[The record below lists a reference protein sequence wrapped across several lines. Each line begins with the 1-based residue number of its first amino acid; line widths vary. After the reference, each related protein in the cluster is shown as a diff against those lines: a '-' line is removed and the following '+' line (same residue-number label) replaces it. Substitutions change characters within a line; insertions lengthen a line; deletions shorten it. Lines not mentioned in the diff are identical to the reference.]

1 MCRRAAFSNAK
12 RGSLR
17 AIFCDESVRVRKRVQ
32 GSQKGSGM
40 YTALYRSERPEVFD
54 EILGQE
60 HIVRILKHQI
70 ASGEVSHAYLF
81 CGTRGTGKT
90 TTARILAKGVNCLHD
105 EDPQGR
111 PCGTCANCR
120 AISEGTFMD
129 VIEIDAASNN
139 GVENI
144 RELRESVKYPPAV
157 GRKKVYI
164 IDEVHML
171 STGAFNALLKT
182 LEEPPENVM
191 FILATTEPQKLPA
204 TILSRCL
211 RLDFKRVPQALLM
224 EGMRRIC
231 AEKGVSLTD
240 SALKLLANCADGSVR
255 DGLSVLDQVLASGQ
269 KQIDRSDVLEYI
281 GAAGEDFFIELTDL
295 TALHKVPEA
304 LLLLD
309 QALADGKDVR
319 SLMKDWMAHYRNL
332 MITKFIRNPEDML
345 NMAAENLARI
355 EEQSRHITMDEIRD
369 AVLLLSRTINE
380 ARWSTQP
387 RILLELAIISI
398 ASGAG
403 IESSSQQSPRKY
415 GAQSGQQMQGAGQ
428 TASFSQGQT
437 AQFAQGQSHAA
448 GRAADAGSSGGGT
461 AYDGTDAPVQGIQP
475 EAQGAGQTAG
485 CMLPQT
491 GMQSGAGEASDTQM
505 QAAAKDMQAQ
515 AAALTSAAENEVL
528 WHAVFEE
535 GEDGAGSFNL
545 IRNGTFLTRVSE
557 TEFEVVAKTSFAK
570 RFAEQKREQLE
581 TIMEHKLGRRLHM
594 LCVEEKDYRTL
605 QAQTAD
611 GTRKADGVSTAD
623 RSAGDPEVEHLMQ
636 LAKDALGIE
645 IEIE

>member
-1 MCRRAAFSNAK
+1 
-12 RGSLR
+12 
-17 AIFCDESVRVRKRVQ
+17 
-32 GSQKGSGM
+32 M

-70 ASGEVSHAYLF
+70 ESGEVSHAYLF

-90 TTARILAKGVNCLHD
+90 TTARILAKGVNCLN
-105 EDPQGR
+105 EDPKKR
-111 PCGTCANCR
+111 PCGVCENCK
-120 AISEGTFMD
+120 AIKDGTFMD

-171 STGAFNALLKT
+171 SPGAFNALLKT

-211 RLDFKRVPQALLM
+211 RLDFKRVPQKLLM

-231 AEKGVSLTD
+231 EEKGVTLTE

-269 KQIDRSDVLEYI
+269 KEIDREAVLEYI
-281 GAAGEDFFIELTDL
+281 GAAGEDFFIELTEQVSL
-295 TALHKVPEA
+295 RKVPEA
-304 LLLLD
+304 LLLVD
-309 QALADGKDVR
+309 RALADGKDVR
-319 SLMKDWMAHYRNL
+319 GLMKDWMAHYRNL
-332 MITKFIRNPEDML
+332 MITKFIRDPEDML

-369 AVLLLSRTINE
+369 AILRLSRTINE

-398 ASGAG
+398 ASG
-403 IESSSQQSPRKY
+403 ESVESQSWQSGKQYGARTSQQARTLNPEQEARE
-415 GAQSGQQMQGAGQ
+415 Q
-428 TASFSQGQT
+428 TARI
-437 AQFAQGQSHAA
+437 AQGQAQALAEAA
-448 GRAADAGSSGGGT
+448 TKPGATHGSGADRQQAVTQTRSSIAGEK
-461 AYDGTDAPVQGIQP
+461 Q
-475 EAQGAGQTAG
+475 E
-485 CMLPQT
+485 LPQAP
-491 GMQSGAGEASDTQM
+491 GMRDEIAPRT
-505 QAAAKDMQAQ
+505 QAQ
-515 AAALTSAAENEVL
+515 TQSLLSSAENEAL

-545 IRNGTFLTRVSE
+545 IRNGTFLARVSE

-570 RFAEQKREQLE
+570 RFAEQKRGQLE
-581 TIMEHKLGRRLHM
+581 SIMERKLGRGLRM
-594 LCVEEKDYRTL
+594 ICVEEKDYHAL
-605 QAQTAD
+605 QERQGMDETCAAD
-611 GTRKADGVSTAD
+611 GSVP
-623 RSAGDPEVEHLMQ
+623 DPETEHLMQ

>member
-1 MCRRAAFSNAK
+1 
-12 RGSLR
+12 
-17 AIFCDESVRVRKRVQ
+17 
-32 GSQKGSGM
+32 M

-70 ASGEVSHAYLF
+70 ESGEVSHAYLF

-90 TTARILAKGVNCLHD
+90 TTARILAKGVNCLN
-105 EDPQGR
+105 EDPKKR
-111 PCGTCANCR
+111 PCGVCENCK
-120 AISEGTFMD
+120 AIKDGTFMD

-171 STGAFNALLKT
+171 SPGAFNALLKT

-211 RLDFKRVPQALLM
+211 RLDFKRVPQKLLM

-231 AEKGVSLTD
+231 EEKGVTLTE

-269 KQIDRSDVLEYI
+269 KEIDREAVLEYI
-281 GAAGEDFFIELTDL
+281 GAAGEDFFIELTEQVSL
-295 TALHKVPEA
+295 RKVPEA
-304 LLLLD
+304 LLLVD
-309 QALADGKDVR
+309 RALADGKDVR
-319 SLMKDWMAHYRNL
+319 GLMKDWMAHYRNL
-332 MITKFIRNPEDML
+332 MITKFIRDPEDML

-369 AVLLLSRTINE
+369 AILRLSRTINE

-398 ASGAG
+398 VSG
-403 IESSSQQSPRKY
+403 ESAESPPWQSGKQYGARTSQQARTINPEQEARE
-415 GAQSGQQMQGAGQ
+415 Q
-428 TASFSQGQT
+428 TARISQGQ
-437 AQFAQGQSHAA
+437 AQALAEAA
-448 GRAADAGSSGGGT
+448 TKPGATHGSGADRQQAETQTKSGIAGEK
-461 AYDGTDAPVQGIQP
+461 Q
-475 EAQGAGQTAG
+475 E
-485 CMLPQT
+485 LPQAPSMRDEIAPRT
-491 GMQSGAGEASDTQM
+491 
-505 QAAAKDMQAQ
+505 QAQ
-515 AAALTSAAENEVL
+515 TQSLLSSAENEAL

-545 IRNGTFLTRVSE
+545 IRNGTFLARVSE

-570 RFAEQKREQLE
+570 RFAEQKRGQLE
-581 TIMEHKLGRRLHM
+581 SIMERKLGRGLRM
-594 LCVEEKDYRTL
+594 ICVEEKDYHAL
-605 QAQTAD
+605 QERQGMREACAAD
-611 GTRKADGVSTAD
+611 GSVP
-623 RSAGDPEVEHLMQ
+623 DPETEHLMQ

>member
-1 MCRRAAFSNAK
+1 
-12 RGSLR
+12 
-17 AIFCDESVRVRKRVQ
+17 
-32 GSQKGSGM
+32 M

-70 ASGEVSHAYLF
+70 ESGEVSHAYLF

-90 TTARILAKGVNCLHD
+90 TTARILAKGVNCLN
-105 EDPQGR
+105 EDPKKR
-111 PCGTCANCR
+111 PCGVCENCK
-120 AISEGTFMD
+120 AIKDGTFMD

-171 STGAFNALLKT
+171 SPGAFNALLKT

-211 RLDFKRVPQALLM
+211 RLDFKRVPQKLLM

-231 AEKGVSLTD
+231 EEKGVTLTE

-269 KQIDRSDVLEYI
+269 KEIDREAVLEYI
-281 GAAGEDFFIELTDL
+281 GAVGEDFFIELTEQVSL
-295 TALHKVPEA
+295 RKVPEA
-304 LLLLD
+304 LLLVD
-309 QALADGKDVR
+309 RALADGKDVR
-319 SLMKDWMAHYRNL
+319 GLMKDWMAHYRNL
-332 MITKFIRNPEDML
+332 MITKFIRDPEDML

-369 AVLLLSRTINE
+369 AILRLSRTINE

-398 ASGAG
+398 ASG
-403 IESSSQQSPRKY
+403 ESAESPPWQSGKQYGARTSQQARTLNPEQEARE
-415 GAQSGQQMQGAGQ
+415 Q
-428 TASFSQGQT
+428 TARIGQG
-437 AQFAQGQSHAA
+437 
-448 GRAADAGSSGGGT
+448 
-461 AYDGTDAPVQGIQP
+461 
-475 EAQGAGQTAG
+475 
-485 CMLPQT
+485 
-491 GMQSGAGEASDTQM
+491 
-505 QAAAKDMQAQ
+505 QAQ
-515 AAALTSAAENEVL
+515 ALAEAASKPGTTHGSGADRQLAETQTRSGIAGEKQELPQAPGMRDEIAPRTQAQTQSLLSSAENEAL

-545 IRNGTFLTRVSE
+545 IRNGTFLARVSE

-570 RFAEQKREQLE
+570 RFAEQTRGQLE
-581 TIMEHKLGRRLHM
+581 SIMERKLGRGLRM
-594 LCVEEKDYRTL
+594 ICVEEKDYHAL
-605 QAQTAD
+605 QERQGMDETCAAD
-611 GTRKADGVSTAD
+611 GSVP
-623 RSAGDPEVEHLMQ
+623 DPETEHLMQ

>member
-1 MCRRAAFSNAK
+1 
-12 RGSLR
+12 
-17 AIFCDESVRVRKRVQ
+17 
-32 GSQKGSGM
+32 M

-70 ASGEVSHAYLF
+70 ESGEVSHAYLF

-90 TTARILAKGVNCLHD
+90 TTARILAKGVNCLN
-105 EDPQGR
+105 EDPKKR
-111 PCGTCANCR
+111 PCGVCENCK
-120 AISEGTFMD
+120 AIKDGTFMD

-171 STGAFNALLKT
+171 SLGAFNALLKT

-211 RLDFKRVPQALLM
+211 RLDFKRVPQKLLM

-231 AEKGVSLTD
+231 EEKGVTLTE

-269 KQIDRSDVLEYI
+269 KEIDREAVLEYI
-281 GAAGEDFFIELTDL
+281 GAAGEDFFIELTEQVSL
-295 TALHKVPEA
+295 RKVPEA
-304 LLLLD
+304 LLLVD
-309 QALADGKDVR
+309 RALADGKDVR
-319 SLMKDWMAHYRNL
+319 GLMKDWMAHYRNL
-332 MITKFIRNPEDML
+332 MITKFIRDPEDML

-355 EEQSRHITMDEIRD
+355 EEQSRHITMNEIRD
-369 AVLLLSRTINE
+369 AILRLSRTINE

-398 ASGAG
+398 ASG
-403 IESSSQQSPRKY
+403 ESAESQPWQSGKQYGARTSQQARTINPEQEARE
-415 GAQSGQQMQGAGQ
+415 Q
-428 TASFSQGQT
+428 TARI
-437 AQFAQGQSHAA
+437 AQGQAQALAEAA
-448 GRAADAGSSGGGT
+448 TKPGATHGSGADRQQAETQTRSGIAGEK
-461 AYDGTDAPVQGIQP
+461 Q
-475 EAQGAGQTAG
+475 E
-485 CMLPQT
+485 LPQAP
-491 GMQSGAGEASDTQM
+491 GMRDEIAPRT
-505 QAAAKDMQAQ
+505 QAQ
-515 AAALTSAAENEVL
+515 TQSLLSSAENEAL

-545 IRNGTFLTRVSE
+545 IRNGTFLARVSE

-570 RFAEQKREQLE
+570 RFAEQKRGQLE
-581 TIMEHKLGRRLHM
+581 SIMERKLGRGLRM
-594 LCVEEKDYRTL
+594 ICVEEKDYHAL
-605 QAQTAD
+605 QERQSMDETCAAD
-611 GTRKADGVSTAD
+611 GSVP
-623 RSAGDPEVEHLMQ
+623 DPETEHLMQ

>member
-1 MCRRAAFSNAK
+1 
-12 RGSLR
+12 
-17 AIFCDESVRVRKRVQ
+17 
-32 GSQKGSGM
+32 M

-70 ASGEVSHAYLF
+70 ESGEVSHAYLF

-90 TTARILAKGVNCLHD
+90 TTARILAKGVNCLN
-105 EDPQGR
+105 EDPKKR
-111 PCGTCANCR
+111 PCGVCENCK
-120 AISEGTFMD
+120 AIKDGTFMD

-171 STGAFNALLKT
+171 SPGAFNALLKT

-211 RLDFKRVPQALLM
+211 RLDFKRVPQKLLM

-231 AEKGVSLTD
+231 EEKGVTLTE

-269 KQIDRSDVLEYI
+269 KEIDREAVLEYI
-281 GAAGEDFFIELTDL
+281 GAVGEDFFIELTEQVSL
-295 TALHKVPEA
+295 RKVPEA
-304 LLLLD
+304 LLLVD
-309 QALADGKDVR
+309 RALADGKDVR
-319 SLMKDWMAHYRNL
+319 GLMKDWMAHYRNL
-332 MITKFIRNPEDML
+332 MITKFIRDPEDML

-369 AVLLLSRTINE
+369 AILRLSRTINE

-398 ASGAG
+398 ASG
-403 IESSSQQSPRKY
+403 ESVESQSWQSGKQYGARTSQQARTINPEQEARE
-415 GAQSGQQMQGAGQ
+415 Q
-428 TASFSQGQT
+428 TARI
-437 AQFAQGQSHAA
+437 AQGQAQALAEAA
-448 GRAADAGSSGGGT
+448 SKPGTTHGSGADRQQAETQTKSGIAGEK
-461 AYDGTDAPVQGIQP
+461 Q
-475 EAQGAGQTAG
+475 E
-485 CMLPQT
+485 LPQAP
-491 GMQSGAGEASDTQM
+491 GMRDEIAPRT
-505 QAAAKDMQAQ
+505 QAQ
-515 AAALTSAAENEVL
+515 TQSLLSSAENEAL

-545 IRNGTFLTRVSE
+545 IRNGTFLARVSE
-557 TEFEVVAKTSFAK
+557 TEFEVVAKTTFAK
-570 RFAEQKREQLE
+570 RFAEQKRGQLE
-581 TIMEHKLGRRLHM
+581 SIMERKLGRGLRM
-594 LCVEEKDYRTL
+594 ICVEEKDYHAL
-605 QAQTAD
+605 QERQGMREACAAD
-611 GTRKADGVSTAD
+611 GSVP
-623 RSAGDPEVEHLMQ
+623 DPETEHLMQ

>member
-1 MCRRAAFSNAK
+1 
-12 RGSLR
+12 
-17 AIFCDESVRVRKRVQ
+17 
-32 GSQKGSGM
+32 M

-70 ASGEVSHAYLF
+70 ESGEVSHAYLF

-90 TTARILAKGVNCLHD
+90 TTARILAKGVNCLN
-105 EDPQGR
+105 EDPKKR
-111 PCGTCANCR
+111 PCGVCENCK
-120 AISEGTFMD
+120 AIKDGTFMD

-171 STGAFNALLKT
+171 SPGAFNALLKT

-211 RLDFKRVPQALLM
+211 RLDFKRVPQKLLM

-231 AEKGVSLTD
+231 EEKGVTLTE

-269 KQIDRSDVLEYI
+269 KEIDREAVLEYI
-281 GAAGEDFFIELTDL
+281 GAAGEDFFIELTEQVSL
-295 TALHKVPEA
+295 RKVPEA
-304 LLLLD
+304 LLLVD
-309 QALADGKDVR
+309 RALADGKDVR
-319 SLMKDWMAHYRNL
+319 GLMKDWMAHYRNL
-332 MITKFIRNPEDML
+332 MITKFIRDPEDML

-369 AVLLLSRTINE
+369 AILRLSRTINE

-398 ASGAG
+398 ASG
-403 IESSSQQSPRKY
+403 ESAESQPWQSGKQYGARTSQQARTINPEQEARE
-415 GAQSGQQMQGAGQ
+415 Q
-428 TASFSQGQT
+428 TARISQGQ
-437 AQFAQGQSHAA
+437 AQALAEAA
-448 GRAADAGSSGGGT
+448 TKPGATHGSGADRQQAETQTRSGIAGEK
-461 AYDGTDAPVQGIQP
+461 Q
-475 EAQGAGQTAG
+475 E
-485 CMLPQT
+485 LPQAP
-491 GMQSGAGEASDTQM
+491 GMRDEIAPRT
-505 QAAAKDMQAQ
+505 QAQ
-515 AAALTSAAENEVL
+515 TQSLLSSAENEAL

-545 IRNGTFLTRVSE
+545 IRNGTFLARVSE

-570 RFAEQKREQLE
+570 RFAEQKRGQLE
-581 TIMEHKLGRRLHM
+581 SIMERKLGRGLRM
-594 LCVEEKDYRTL
+594 ICVEEKDYHAL
-605 QAQTAD
+605 QERQGMDETCAAD
-611 GTRKADGVSTAD
+611 GSVP
-623 RSAGDPEVEHLMQ
+623 DPETEHLMQ

>member
-90 TTARILAKGVNCLHD
+90 TTARILAKGVNCLH

-415 GAQSGQQMQGAGQ
+415 GAQSGQQMQGQAAVQ
-428 TASFSQGQT
+428 PMAAQT
-437 AQFAQGQSHAA
+437 AQA
-448 GRAADAGSSGGGT
+448 
-461 AYDGTDAPVQGIQP
+461 QGIQP

-491 GMQSGAGEASDTQM
+491 GMQPGAGEASDTQM
-505 QAAAKDMQAQ
+505 QTTAQDMQPQ
-515 AAALTSAAENEVL
+515 AAALTSAAENEAL

-581 TIMEHKLGRRLHM
+581 TIMEHKLGRRLRM

-611 GTRKADGVSTAD
+611 GTRKAGGVSTAD

>member
-1 MCRRAAFSNAK
+1 
-12 RGSLR
+12 
-17 AIFCDESVRVRKRVQ
+17 
-32 GSQKGSGM
+32 M

-70 ASGEVSHAYLF
+70 ESGEVSHAYLF

-90 TTARILAKGVNCLHD
+90 TTARILAKGVNCLN
-105 EDPQGR
+105 EDPKKR
-111 PCGTCANCR
+111 PCGVCENCK
-120 AISEGTFMD
+120 AIKDGTFMD

-171 STGAFNALLKT
+171 SPGAFNALLKT

-211 RLDFKRVPQALLM
+211 RLDFKRVPQKLLM

-231 AEKGVSLTD
+231 EEKGVTLTE

-269 KQIDRSDVLEYI
+269 KEIDREAVLEYI
-281 GAAGEDFFIELTDL
+281 GAAGEDFFIELTEQVSL
-295 TALHKVPEA
+295 RKVPEA
-304 LLLLD
+304 LLLVD
-309 QALADGKDVR
+309 RALADGKDVR
-319 SLMKDWMAHYRNL
+319 GLMKDWMAHYRNL
-332 MITKFIRNPEDML
+332 MITKFIRDPEDML

-369 AVLLLSRTINE
+369 AILRLSRTINE

-398 ASGAG
+398 ASG
-403 IESSSQQSPRKY
+403 ESAESQPWQSGKQYGARTSQQARTINPEQEARE
-415 GAQSGQQMQGAGQ
+415 Q
-428 TASFSQGQT
+428 TARISQ
-437 AQFAQGQSHAA
+437 
-448 GRAADAGSSGGGT
+448 
-461 AYDGTDAPVQGIQP
+461 
-475 EAQGAGQTAG
+475 E
-485 CMLPQT
+485 
-491 GMQSGAGEASDTQM
+491 
-505 QAAAKDMQAQ
+505 QAQ
-515 AAALTSAAENEVL
+515 ALAEAATKPGATHGSGADRQQAETQTRSGIAGEKQELPQAPGMRDEIAPRTQAQTQSLLSSAENEAL

-545 IRNGTFLTRVSE
+545 IRNGTFLARVSE
-557 TEFEVVAKTSFAK
+557 TEFEVVAKTTFAK
-570 RFAEQKREQLE
+570 RFAEQKRGQLE
-581 TIMEHKLGRRLHM
+581 SIMERKLGRGLRM
-594 LCVEEKDYRTL
+594 ICVEEKDYHAL
-605 QAQTAD
+605 QERQGMDETCAAD
-611 GTRKADGVSTAD
+611 GSVP
-623 RSAGDPEVEHLMQ
+623 DPETEHLMQ

>member
-1 MCRRAAFSNAK
+1 
-12 RGSLR
+12 
-17 AIFCDESVRVRKRVQ
+17 
-32 GSQKGSGM
+32 M

-70 ASGEVSHAYLF
+70 ESGEVSHAYLF

-90 TTARILAKGVNCLHD
+90 TTARILAKGVNCLN
-105 EDPQGR
+105 EDPKKR
-111 PCGTCANCR
+111 PCGVCENCK
-120 AISEGTFMD
+120 AIKDGTFMD

-171 STGAFNALLKT
+171 SPGAFNALLKT

-211 RLDFKRVPQALLM
+211 RLDFKRVPQKLLM
-224 EGMRRIC
+224 DGMRRIC
-231 AEKGVSLTD
+231 EEKGVTLTE

-269 KQIDRSDVLEYI
+269 KEIDREAVLEYI
-281 GAAGEDFFIELTDL
+281 GAAGEDFFIELTEQVSL
-295 TALHKVPEA
+295 RKVPEA
-304 LLLLD
+304 LLLVD
-309 QALADGKDVR
+309 RVLADGKDVR
-319 SLMKDWMAHYRNL
+319 GLMKDWMAHYRNL
-332 MITKFIRNPEDML
+332 MITKFIRDPEDML

-369 AVLLLSRTINE
+369 AILRLSRTINE

-398 ASGAG
+398 ASG
-403 IESSSQQSPRKY
+403 ESAESPPWQSGKQYGARTSQQARTLNPEQEAREQN
-415 GAQSGQQMQGAGQ
+415 ARI
-428 TASFSQGQT
+428 SQGQ
-437 AQFAQGQSHAA
+437 AQALAEAA
-448 GRAADAGSSGGGT
+448 SKPGTTHGSGADRQQAETQTRSGIAGEK
-461 AYDGTDAPVQGIQP
+461 Q
-475 EAQGAGQTAG
+475 E
-485 CMLPQT
+485 LPQAP
-491 GMQSGAGEASDTQM
+491 GMRDEIAPRT
-505 QAAAKDMQAQ
+505 QAQ
-515 AAALTSAAENEVL
+515 TQSLLSSAENEAL

-545 IRNGTFLTRVSE
+545 IRNGTFLARVSE

-570 RFAEQKREQLE
+570 RFAEQKRGQLE
-581 TIMEHKLGRRLHM
+581 SIMERKLGRGLRM
-594 LCVEEKDYRTL
+594 ICVEEKDYHAL
-605 QAQTAD
+605 QERQGMREVCAAD
-611 GTRKADGVSTAD
+611 GSVP
-623 RSAGDPEVEHLMQ
+623 DPETEHLMQ

>member
-90 TTARILAKGVNCLHD
+90 TTARILAKGVNCLH

-415 GAQSGQQMQGAGQ
+415 GAQSGQQMQGQAAVQPMAAQ
-428 TASFSQGQT
+428 TVQA
-437 AQFAQGQSHAA
+437 
-448 GRAADAGSSGGGT
+448 
-461 AYDGTDAPVQGIQP
+461 QGIQP

-491 GMQSGAGEASDTQM
+491 GMQPGAGEASDTQM
-505 QAAAKDMQAQ
+505 QVAAQDMQAQ
-515 AAALTSAAENEVL
+515 AAALTSAAENEAL

-557 TEFEVVAKTSFAK
+557 TEFEVVAKTSFTK

-611 GTRKADGVSTAD
+611 GTRKAGGVSTAD

>member
-1 MCRRAAFSNAK
+1 
-12 RGSLR
+12 
-17 AIFCDESVRVRKRVQ
+17 
-32 GSQKGSGM
+32 M

-70 ASGEVSHAYLF
+70 ESGEVSHAYLF

-90 TTARILAKGVNCLHD
+90 TTARILAKGVNCLN
-105 EDPQGR
+105 EDPQKR
-111 PCGTCANCR
+111 PCGVCENCK
-120 AISEGTFMD
+120 AIKDGTFMD

-171 STGAFNALLKT
+171 SPGAFNALLKT

-211 RLDFKRVPQALLM
+211 RLDFKRVPQKLLM

-231 AEKGVSLTD
+231 EEKGVTLTE

-269 KQIDRSDVLEYI
+269 KEIDREAVLEYI
-281 GAAGEDFFIELTDL
+281 GAVGEDFFIELTEQVSL
-295 TALHKVPEA
+295 RKVPEA
-304 LLLLD
+304 LLLVD
-309 QALADGKDVR
+309 RALADGKDVR
-319 SLMKDWMAHYRNL
+319 GLMKDWMAHYRNL
-332 MITKFIRNPEDML
+332 MITKFIRDPEDML

-369 AVLLLSRTINE
+369 AILRLSRTINE

-398 ASGAG
+398 ASG
-403 IESSSQQSPRKY
+403 ESAESQPWQSGKQYGARTSQQARTINPEQEARE
-415 GAQSGQQMQGAGQ
+415 Q
-428 TASFSQGQT
+428 TARITQG
-437 AQFAQGQSHAA
+437 
-448 GRAADAGSSGGGT
+448 
-461 AYDGTDAPVQGIQP
+461 
-475 EAQGAGQTAG
+475 
-485 CMLPQT
+485 
-491 GMQSGAGEASDTQM
+491 
-505 QAAAKDMQAQ
+505 QAQ
-515 AAALTSAAENEVL
+515 ALAEAATKPGATHGSGADRQQAETQTRSGIAGEKQELPQAPGMRDEIAPRTQAQTQSLLSSAENEAL

-545 IRNGTFLTRVSE
+545 IRNGTFLARVSE

-570 RFAEQKREQLE
+570 RFAEQKRGQLE
-581 TIMEHKLGRRLHM
+581 SIMERKLGRGLRM
-594 LCVEEKDYRTL
+594 ICVEEKDYHAL
-605 QAQTAD
+605 QERQGMDETCAAD
-611 GTRKADGVSTAD
+611 GSVP
-623 RSAGDPEVEHLMQ
+623 DPETEHLMQ

>member
-1 MCRRAAFSNAK
+1 
-12 RGSLR
+12 
-17 AIFCDESVRVRKRVQ
+17 
-32 GSQKGSGM
+32 M

-70 ASGEVSHAYLF
+70 ESGEVSHAYLF

-90 TTARILAKGVNCLHD
+90 TTARILAKGVNCLN
-105 EDPQGR
+105 EDPKKR
-111 PCGTCANCR
+111 PCGVCENCK
-120 AISEGTFMD
+120 AIKDGTFMD

-171 STGAFNALLKT
+171 SPGAFNALLKT

-211 RLDFKRVPQALLM
+211 RLDFKRVPQKLLM

-231 AEKGVSLTD
+231 EEKGVTLTE

-269 KQIDRSDVLEYI
+269 KEIDREAVLEYI
-281 GAAGEDFFIELTDL
+281 GAAGEDFFIELTEQVSL
-295 TALHKVPEA
+295 RKVPEA
-304 LLLLD
+304 LLLVD
-309 QALADGKDVR
+309 RALADGKDVR
-319 SLMKDWMAHYRNL
+319 GLMKDWMAHYRNL
-332 MITKFIRNPEDML
+332 MITKFIRDPEDML

-369 AVLLLSRTINE
+369 AILRLSRTINE

-398 ASGAG
+398 ASG
-403 IESSSQQSPRKY
+403 ESAESPPWQSGKQYGARTSQQARTINPEQEARE
-415 GAQSGQQMQGAGQ
+415 
-428 TASFSQGQT
+428 QT
-437 AQFAQGQSHAA
+437 AQIAQGQAQVLAEAA
-448 GRAADAGSSGGGT
+448 SKPGATHGSGADGQQA
-461 AYDGTDAPVQGIQP
+461 
-475 EAQGAGQTAG
+475 EAQTKSGIAGEKQE
-485 CMLPQT
+485 LPQT
-491 GMQSGAGEASDTQM
+491 PGMRDEIAPRT
-505 QAAAKDMQAQ
+505 QAQ
-515 AAALTSAAENEVL
+515 TQSLLSSAENEAL

-545 IRNGTFLTRVSE
+545 IRNGTFLARVSE

-570 RFAEQKREQLE
+570 RFAEQKRGQLE
-581 TIMEHKLGRRLHM
+581 SIMGRKLGRGLRM
-594 LCVEEKDYRTL
+594 ICVEEKDYHAL
-605 QAQTAD
+605 QERQGMDETCAAD
-611 GTRKADGVSTAD
+611 GSIPE
-623 RSAGDPEVEHLMQ
+623 DPETEHLMQ

>member
-1 MCRRAAFSNAK
+1 
-12 RGSLR
+12 
-17 AIFCDESVRVRKRVQ
+17 
-32 GSQKGSGM
+32 M

-70 ASGEVSHAYLF
+70 ESGEVSHAYLF

-90 TTARILAKGVNCLHD
+90 TTARILAKGVNCLN
-105 EDPQGR
+105 EDPKKR
-111 PCGTCANCR
+111 PCGVCENCK
-120 AISEGTFMD
+120 AIKDGTFMD

-171 STGAFNALLKT
+171 SPGAFNALLKT

-211 RLDFKRVPQALLM
+211 RLDFKRVPQKLLM

-231 AEKGVSLTD
+231 EEKGVTLTE

-269 KQIDRSDVLEYI
+269 KEIDREAVLEYI
-281 GAAGEDFFIELTDL
+281 GAAGEDFFIERTEQVSLR
-295 TALHKVPEA
+295 KVPEA
-304 LLLLD
+304 LLLVD
-309 QALADGKDVR
+309 RALADGKDVR
-319 SLMKDWMAHYRNL
+319 GLMKDWMAHYRNL
-332 MITKFIRNPEDML
+332 MITKFIRDPEDML

-369 AVLLLSRTINE
+369 AILRLSRTINE

-398 ASGAG
+398 ASG
-403 IESSSQQSPRKY
+403 ESAESQPWQSGKQYGARTSQQARTINPEQEARE
-415 GAQSGQQMQGAGQ
+415 Q
-428 TASFSQGQT
+428 TARI
-437 AQFAQGQSHAA
+437 AQGQAQALAEAA
-448 GRAADAGSSGGGT
+448 TKPGATHGSGADRQQAETQTRSGIAGEK
-461 AYDGTDAPVQGIQP
+461 Q
-475 EAQGAGQTAG
+475 E
-485 CMLPQT
+485 LPQAP
-491 GMQSGAGEASDTQM
+491 GMRDEIAPRT
-505 QAAAKDMQAQ
+505 QAQ
-515 AAALTSAAENEVL
+515 TQSLLSSAENEAL

-545 IRNGTFLTRVSE
+545 IRNGTFLARVSE
-557 TEFEVVAKTSFAK
+557 TEFEVVAKTTFAK
-570 RFAEQKREQLE
+570 RFAEQKRGQLE
-581 TIMEHKLGRRLHM
+581 SIMERKLGRGLRM
-594 LCVEEKDYRTL
+594 ICVEEKDYHAL
-605 QAQTAD
+605 QERQGMDEACAAD
-611 GTRKADGVSTAD
+611 GSVP
-623 RSAGDPEVEHLMQ
+623 DPETEHLMQ

>member
-1 MCRRAAFSNAK
+1 
-12 RGSLR
+12 
-17 AIFCDESVRVRKRVQ
+17 
-32 GSQKGSGM
+32 M

-70 ASGEVSHAYLF
+70 ESGEVSHAYLF

-90 TTARILAKGVNCLHD
+90 TTARILAKGVNCLN
-105 EDPQGR
+105 EDPKKR
-111 PCGTCANCR
+111 PCGVCENCK
-120 AISEGTFMD
+120 AIKDGTFMD

-171 STGAFNALLKT
+171 SPGAFNALLKT

-211 RLDFKRVPQALLM
+211 RLDFKRVPQKLLM

-231 AEKGVSLTD
+231 EEKGVTLTE

-269 KQIDRSDVLEYI
+269 KEIDREAVLEYI
-281 GAAGEDFFIELTDL
+281 GAAGEDFFIELTEQVSL
-295 TALHKVPEA
+295 RKVPEA
-304 LLLLD
+304 LLLVD
-309 QALADGKDVR
+309 RALADGKDVR
-319 SLMKDWMAHYRNL
+319 GLMKDWMAHYRNL
-332 MITKFIRNPEDML
+332 MITKFIRDPEDML

-369 AVLLLSRTINE
+369 AILRLSRTINE

-398 ASGAG
+398 ASG
-403 IESSSQQSPRKY
+403 ESAESPPWQSGKQYGARTSQQARTINPEQEARE
-415 GAQSGQQMQGAGQ
+415 Q
-428 TASFSQGQT
+428 TARI
-437 AQFAQGQSHAA
+437 AQGQAQALAEAA
-448 GRAADAGSSGGGT
+448 SKPGTTHGSGADRQQAETQTRSGIAGEK
-461 AYDGTDAPVQGIQP
+461 Q
-475 EAQGAGQTAG
+475 E
-485 CMLPQT
+485 LPQAPSMRDEIAPRT
-491 GMQSGAGEASDTQM
+491 
-505 QAAAKDMQAQ
+505 QAQ
-515 AAALTSAAENEVL
+515 TQSLLSSAENEAL

-545 IRNGTFLTRVSE
+545 IRNGTFLARVSE

-570 RFAEQKREQLE
+570 RFAEQKRGQLE
-581 TIMEHKLGRRLHM
+581 SIMERKLGRGLRM
-594 LCVEEKDYRTL
+594 ICVEEKDYHAL
-605 QAQTAD
+605 QERQGMREACAAD
-611 GTRKADGVSTAD
+611 GSVP
-623 RSAGDPEVEHLMQ
+623 DPETEHLMQ

>member
-1 MCRRAAFSNAK
+1 
-12 RGSLR
+12 
-17 AIFCDESVRVRKRVQ
+17 
-32 GSQKGSGM
+32 M

-70 ASGEVSHAYLF
+70 ESGEVSHAYLF

-90 TTARILAKGVNCLHD
+90 TTARILAKGVNCLN
-105 EDPQGR
+105 EDPKKR
-111 PCGTCANCR
+111 PCGVCENCK
-120 AISEGTFMD
+120 AIKDGTFMD

-171 STGAFNALLKT
+171 SPGAFNALLKT

-211 RLDFKRVPQALLM
+211 RLDFKRVPQKLLM

-231 AEKGVSLTD
+231 EEKGVTLTE

-269 KQIDRSDVLEYI
+269 KEIDREAVLEYI
-281 GAAGEDFFIELTDL
+281 GAAGEDFFIELTEQVSL
-295 TALHKVPEA
+295 RKVPEA
-304 LLLLD
+304 LLLVD
-309 QALADGKDVR
+309 RALADGKDVR
-319 SLMKDWMAHYRNL
+319 GLMKDWMAHYRNL
-332 MITKFIRNPEDML
+332 MITKFIRDPEDML

-369 AVLLLSRTINE
+369 AILRLSRTINE

-398 ASGAG
+398 ASG
-403 IESSSQQSPRKY
+403 ESAESPPWQSGKQYGARTSQQARTINPEQEARE
-415 GAQSGQQMQGAGQ
+415 Q
-428 TASFSQGQT
+428 TARI
-437 AQFAQGQSHAA
+437 AQGQAQALAEAA
-448 GRAADAGSSGGGT
+448 TKPGATHGSGADRQQAETQTRSGIAGEK
-461 AYDGTDAPVQGIQP
+461 Q
-475 EAQGAGQTAG
+475 E
-485 CMLPQT
+485 LPQT
-491 GMQSGAGEASDTQM
+491 PGMRDEIAPRT
-505 QAAAKDMQAQ
+505 QAQ
-515 AAALTSAAENEVL
+515 TQSLLSSAENEAL

-545 IRNGTFLTRVSE
+545 IRNGTFLARVSE

-570 RFAEQKREQLE
+570 RFAEQKRGQLE
-581 TIMEHKLGRRLHM
+581 SIMGRKLGRGLRM
-594 LCVEEKDYRTL
+594 ICVEEKDYHAL
-605 QAQTAD
+605 QERQGMDETCAAD
-611 GTRKADGVSTAD
+611 GSIPE
-623 RSAGDPEVEHLMQ
+623 DPETEHLMQ

>member
-1 MCRRAAFSNAK
+1 
-12 RGSLR
+12 
-17 AIFCDESVRVRKRVQ
+17 
-32 GSQKGSGM
+32 M

-70 ASGEVSHAYLF
+70 ESGEVSHAYLF

-90 TTARILAKGVNCLHD
+90 TTARILAKGVNCLN
-105 EDPQGR
+105 EDPKKR
-111 PCGTCANCR
+111 PCGVCENCK
-120 AISEGTFMD
+120 AIKDGTFMD

-171 STGAFNALLKT
+171 SPGAFNALLKT

-211 RLDFKRVPQALLM
+211 RLDFKRVPQKLLM

-231 AEKGVSLTD
+231 EEKGVTLTE

-269 KQIDRSDVLEYI
+269 KEIDREAVLEYI
-281 GAAGEDFFIELTDL
+281 GAAGEDFFIELTEQVSL
-295 TALHKVPEA
+295 RKVPEA
-304 LLLLD
+304 LLLVD
-309 QALADGKDVR
+309 RALADGKDVR
-319 SLMKDWMAHYRNL
+319 GLMKDWMAHYRNL
-332 MITKFIRNPEDML
+332 MITKFIRDPEDML

-369 AVLLLSRTINE
+369 AILRLSRTINE

-398 ASGAG
+398 ASG
-403 IESSSQQSPRKY
+403 ESAESPPWQSGKQYGARTSQQARTLNPEQEARE
-415 GAQSGQQMQGAGQ
+415 Q
-428 TASFSQGQT
+428 TARI
-437 AQFAQGQSHAA
+437 AQGQAQALAEAA
-448 GRAADAGSSGGGT
+448 TKPGTTHGSGADRQQAETQTRSGIAGEK
-461 AYDGTDAPVQGIQP
+461 Q
-475 EAQGAGQTAG
+475 E
-485 CMLPQT
+485 LPQAP
-491 GMQSGAGEASDTQM
+491 GMRDEIAPRT
-505 QAAAKDMQAQ
+505 QAQ
-515 AAALTSAAENEVL
+515 TQSLLSSAENEAL

-545 IRNGTFLTRVSE
+545 IRNGTFLARVSE

-570 RFAEQKREQLE
+570 RFAEQKRGQLE
-581 TIMEHKLGRRLHM
+581 SIMERKLGRGLRM
-594 LCVEEKDYRTL
+594 ICVEEKDYHAL
-605 QAQTAD
+605 QERQGMREACAAD
-611 GTRKADGVSTAD
+611 GSVP
-623 RSAGDPEVEHLMQ
+623 DPETEHLMQ

>member
-1 MCRRAAFSNAK
+1 
-12 RGSLR
+12 
-17 AIFCDESVRVRKRVQ
+17 
-32 GSQKGSGM
+32 M

-70 ASGEVSHAYLF
+70 ESGEVSHAYLF

-90 TTARILAKGVNCLHD
+90 TTARILAKGVNCLN
-105 EDPQGR
+105 EDPKKR
-111 PCGTCANCR
+111 PCGVCENCK
-120 AISEGTFMD
+120 AIKDGTFMD

-171 STGAFNALLKT
+171 SPGAFNALLKT

-211 RLDFKRVPQALLM
+211 RLDFKRVPQKLLM

-231 AEKGVSLTD
+231 EEKGVTLTE

-269 KQIDRSDVLEYI
+269 KEIDREAVLEYI
-281 GAAGEDFFIELTDL
+281 GAAGEDFFIELTEQVSL
-295 TALHKVPEA
+295 RKVPEA
-304 LLLLD
+304 LLLVD
-309 QALADGKDVR
+309 RALADGKDVR
-319 SLMKDWMAHYRNL
+319 GLMKDWMAHYRNL
-332 MITKFIRNPEDML
+332 MITKFIRDPEDML

-369 AVLLLSRTINE
+369 AILRLSRTINE

-398 ASGAG
+398 ASG
-403 IESSSQQSPRKY
+403 ESAESQPWQSGKQYGARTSQQARTINPEQEARE
-415 GAQSGQQMQGAGQ
+415 Q
-428 TASFSQGQT
+428 TARISQGQ
-437 AQFAQGQSHAA
+437 AQTLAEAA
-448 GRAADAGSSGGGT
+448 TKPGATHGSGADRQQAETQTKSGIAGEK
-461 AYDGTDAPVQGIQP
+461 Q
-475 EAQGAGQTAG
+475 E
-485 CMLPQT
+485 LPQAP
-491 GMQSGAGEASDTQM
+491 GMRDEIALRT
-505 QAAAKDMQAQ
+505 QAQ
-515 AAALTSAAENEVL
+515 TQSLLSSAENEAL

-545 IRNGTFLTRVSE
+545 IRNGTFLARVSE
-557 TEFEVVAKTSFAK
+557 TEFEVVAKTTFAK
-570 RFAEQKREQLE
+570 RFAEQKRGQLE
-581 TIMEHKLGRRLHM
+581 SIMERKLGRGLRM
-594 LCVEEKDYRTL
+594 ICVEEKDYHAL
-605 QAQTAD
+605 QERQGMREACAAD
-611 GTRKADGVSTAD
+611 GSVP
-623 RSAGDPEVEHLMQ
+623 DPETEHLMQ

>member
-1 MCRRAAFSNAK
+1 
-12 RGSLR
+12 
-17 AIFCDESVRVRKRVQ
+17 
-32 GSQKGSGM
+32 M

-70 ASGEVSHAYLF
+70 ESGEVSHAYLF

-90 TTARILAKGVNCLHD
+90 TTARILAKGVNCLN
-105 EDPQGR
+105 EDPKKR
-111 PCGTCANCR
+111 PCGVCENCK
-120 AISEGTFMD
+120 AIKDGTFMD

-171 STGAFNALLKT
+171 SPGAFNALLKT

-211 RLDFKRVPQALLM
+211 RLDFKRVPQKLLM

-231 AEKGVSLTD
+231 EEKGVTLTE

-269 KQIDRSDVLEYI
+269 KEIDREAVLEYI
-281 GAAGEDFFIELTDL
+281 GAAGEDFFIELTEQVSL
-295 TALHKVPEA
+295 RKVPEA
-304 LLLLD
+304 LLLVD
-309 QALADGKDVR
+309 RALADGKDVR
-319 SLMKDWMAHYRNL
+319 GLMKDWMAHYRNL
-332 MITKFIRNPEDML
+332 MITKFIRDPEDML

-369 AVLLLSRTINE
+369 AILRLSRTINE

-398 ASGAG
+398 ASG
-403 IESSSQQSPRKY
+403 ESVESQSWQSGKQYGARTSQQARTINPEQEARE
-415 GAQSGQQMQGAGQ
+415 Q
-428 TASFSQGQT
+428 TARISQGQ
-437 AQFAQGQSHAA
+437 AQALAEAA
-448 GRAADAGSSGGGT
+448 SKPGTTHGSGADRQQAETQTKSGIAGEK
-461 AYDGTDAPVQGIQP
+461 Q
-475 EAQGAGQTAG
+475 E
-485 CMLPQT
+485 LPQAP
-491 GMQSGAGEASDTQM
+491 GMRDEIAPRT
-505 QAAAKDMQAQ
+505 QAQ
-515 AAALTSAAENEVL
+515 TQSLLSSAENEAL

-545 IRNGTFLTRVSE
+545 IRNGTFLARVSE

-570 RFAEQKREQLE
+570 RFAEQKRGQLE
-581 TIMEHKLGRRLHM
+581 SIMERKLGRGLRM
-594 LCVEEKDYRTL
+594 ICVEEKDYHAL
-605 QAQTAD
+605 QERQGMDETCAAD
-611 GTRKADGVSTAD
+611 GSVP
-623 RSAGDPEVEHLMQ
+623 DPETEHLMQ

>member
-1 MCRRAAFSNAK
+1 
-12 RGSLR
+12 
-17 AIFCDESVRVRKRVQ
+17 
-32 GSQKGSGM
+32 M

-70 ASGEVSHAYLF
+70 ESGEVSHAYLF

-90 TTARILAKGVNCLHD
+90 TTARILAKGVNCLN
-105 EDPQGR
+105 EDPKKR
-111 PCGTCANCR
+111 PCGVCENCK
-120 AISEGTFMD
+120 AIKDGTFMD

-171 STGAFNALLKT
+171 SPGAFNALLKT

-211 RLDFKRVPQALLM
+211 RLDFKRVPQKLLM

-231 AEKGVSLTD
+231 EEKGVTLTE

-269 KQIDRSDVLEYI
+269 KEIDREAVLEYI
-281 GAAGEDFFIELTDL
+281 GAAGEDFFIELTEQVSL
-295 TALHKVPEA
+295 RKVPEA
-304 LLLLD
+304 LLLVD
-309 QALADGKDVR
+309 RALADGKDVR
-319 SLMKDWMAHYRNL
+319 GLMKDWMAHYRNL
-332 MITKFIRNPEDML
+332 MITKFIRDPEDML

-369 AVLLLSRTINE
+369 AILRLSRTINE

-398 ASGAG
+398 ASG
-403 IESSSQQSPRKY
+403 ESAESQPWQSGKQYGARTSQQARTINPEQEARE
-415 GAQSGQQMQGAGQ
+415 Q
-428 TASFSQGQT
+428 TARI
-437 AQFAQGQSHAA
+437 AQGQAQALAEAA
-448 GRAADAGSSGGGT
+448 TKPGATHGSGADRQQAETQTRSGIAGEK
-461 AYDGTDAPVQGIQP
+461 Q
-475 EAQGAGQTAG
+475 E
-485 CMLPQT
+485 LPQAP
-491 GMQSGAGEASDTQM
+491 GMRDEIAPRT
-505 QAAAKDMQAQ
+505 QAQ
-515 AAALTSAAENEVL
+515 TQSLLSSAENEAL

-545 IRNGTFLTRVSE
+545 IRNGTFLARVSE

-570 RFAEQKREQLE
+570 RFAEQKRGQLE
-581 TIMEHKLGRRLHM
+581 SIMERKLGRGLRM
-594 LCVEEKDYRTL
+594 ICVEEKDYHAL
-605 QAQTAD
+605 QERQGMDETCAAD
-611 GTRKADGVSTAD
+611 GSVP
-623 RSAGDPEVEHLMQ
+623 DPETEHLMQ

>member
-1 MCRRAAFSNAK
+1 
-12 RGSLR
+12 
-17 AIFCDESVRVRKRVQ
+17 
-32 GSQKGSGM
+32 M

-70 ASGEVSHAYLF
+70 ESGEVSHAYLF

-90 TTARILAKGVNCLHD
+90 TTARILAKGVNCLN
-105 EDPQGR
+105 EDPKKR
-111 PCGTCANCR
+111 PCGVCENCK
-120 AISEGTFMD
+120 AIKDGTFMD

-171 STGAFNALLKT
+171 SPGAFNALLKT

-211 RLDFKRVPQALLM
+211 RLDFKRVPQKLLM

-231 AEKGVSLTD
+231 EEKGVTLTE

-269 KQIDRSDVLEYI
+269 KEIDREAVLEYI
-281 GAAGEDFFIELTDL
+281 GAAGEDFFIELTEQVSL
-295 TALHKVPEA
+295 RKVPEA
-304 LLLLD
+304 LLLVD
-309 QALADGKDVR
+309 RALADGKDVR
-319 SLMKDWMAHYRNL
+319 GLMKDWMAHYRNL
-332 MITKFIRNPEDML
+332 MITKFIRDPEDML

-369 AVLLLSRTINE
+369 AILRLSRTINE

-398 ASGAG
+398 ASG
-403 IESSSQQSPRKY
+403 ESAESQPWQSGKQYGARTSQQARTINPEQEARE
-415 GAQSGQQMQGAGQ
+415 Q
-428 TASFSQGQT
+428 TARISQ
-437 AQFAQGQSHAA
+437 
-448 GRAADAGSSGGGT
+448 
-461 AYDGTDAPVQGIQP
+461 
-475 EAQGAGQTAG
+475 E
-485 CMLPQT
+485 
-491 GMQSGAGEASDTQM
+491 
-505 QAAAKDMQAQ
+505 QAQ
-515 AAALTSAAENEVL
+515 ALAEAATKPGATHGSGADRQQAETQTRSGIAGEKQELPQAPGMRDEIAPRTQAQTQSLLSSAENEAL

-545 IRNGTFLTRVSE
+545 IRNGTFLARVSE

-570 RFAEQKREQLE
+570 RFAEQKRGQLE
-581 TIMEHKLGRRLHM
+581 SIMERKLGRGLRM
-594 LCVEEKDYRTL
+594 ICVEEKDYYAL
-605 QAQTAD
+605 QERQGMDETCAAD
-611 GTRKADGVSTAD
+611 GSVP
-623 RSAGDPEVEHLMQ
+623 DPETEHLMQ

>member
-1 MCRRAAFSNAK
+1 
-12 RGSLR
+12 
-17 AIFCDESVRVRKRVQ
+17 
-32 GSQKGSGM
+32 M

-70 ASGEVSHAYLF
+70 ESGEVSHAYLF

-90 TTARILAKGVNCLHD
+90 TTARILAKGVNCLN
-105 EDPQGR
+105 EDPKKR
-111 PCGTCANCR
+111 PCGVCENCK
-120 AISEGTFMD
+120 AIKDGTFMD

-171 STGAFNALLKT
+171 SPGAFNALLKT

-211 RLDFKRVPQALLM
+211 RLDFKRVPQKLLM

-231 AEKGVSLTD
+231 EEKGVTLTE

-269 KQIDRSDVLEYI
+269 KEIDREAVLEYI
-281 GAAGEDFFIELTDL
+281 GAAGEDFFIELTEQVSL
-295 TALHKVPEA
+295 RKVPEA
-304 LLLLD
+304 LLLVD
-309 QALADGKDVR
+309 RALADGKDVR
-319 SLMKDWMAHYRNL
+319 GLMKDWMAHYRNL
-332 MITKFIRNPEDML
+332 MITKFIRDPEDML

-369 AVLLLSRTINE
+369 AILRLSRTINE

-398 ASGAG
+398 ASG
-403 IESSSQQSPRKY
+403 ESAESQPWQSGKQYGARTSQQARTINPEQEARE
-415 GAQSGQQMQGAGQ
+415 Q
-428 TASFSQGQT
+428 TARISQGQ
-437 AQFAQGQSHAA
+437 AQALAEAA
-448 GRAADAGSSGGGT
+448 SKPGTTHGSGADRQQAETQTKSGIAGEK
-461 AYDGTDAPVQGIQP
+461 Q
-475 EAQGAGQTAG
+475 E
-485 CMLPQT
+485 LPQAP
-491 GMQSGAGEASDTQM
+491 GMRDEIAPRT
-505 QAAAKDMQAQ
+505 QAQ
-515 AAALTSAAENEVL
+515 TQSLLSSAENEAL

-545 IRNGTFLTRVSE
+545 IRNGTFLARVSE
-557 TEFEVVAKTSFAK
+557 TEFEVVAKTTFAK
-570 RFAEQKREQLE
+570 RFAEQKRGQLE
-581 TIMEHKLGRRLHM
+581 SIMERKLGRGLRM
-594 LCVEEKDYRTL
+594 ICVEEKDYHAL
-605 QAQTAD
+605 QERQGMREACAAD
-611 GTRKADGVSTAD
+611 GSVP
-623 RSAGDPEVEHLMQ
+623 DPETEHLMQ

>member
-1 MCRRAAFSNAK
+1 
-12 RGSLR
+12 
-17 AIFCDESVRVRKRVQ
+17 
-32 GSQKGSGM
+32 M

-60 HIVRILKHQI
+60 HIVRILKPQI
-70 ASGEVSHAYLF
+70 ESGEVSHAYLF

-90 TTARILAKGVNCLHD
+90 TTARILAKGVNCLN
-105 EDPQGR
+105 EDPQKR
-111 PCGTCANCR
+111 PCGVCENCK
-120 AISEGTFMD
+120 AIKDGTFMD

-171 STGAFNALLKT
+171 SPGAFNALLKT

-211 RLDFKRVPQALLM
+211 RLDFKRVPQKLLM

-231 AEKGVSLTD
+231 EEKGVTLTE

-269 KQIDRSDVLEYI
+269 KEIDREAVLEYI
-281 GAAGEDFFIELTDL
+281 GAAGEDFFIELTEQVSL
-295 TALHKVPEA
+295 RKVPEA
-304 LLLLD
+304 LLLVD
-309 QALADGKDVR
+309 RALADGKDVR
-319 SLMKDWMAHYRNL
+319 GLMKDWMAHYRNL
-332 MITKFIRNPEDML
+332 MITKFIRDPEDML

-369 AVLLLSRTINE
+369 AILRLSRTINE

-398 ASGAG
+398 ASG
-403 IESSSQQSPRKY
+403 ESAESQPWQSGKQYGARTSQQARTINPEQEARE
-415 GAQSGQQMQGAGQ
+415 Q
-428 TASFSQGQT
+428 TARI
-437 AQFAQGQSHAA
+437 AQGQAQALAEAA
-448 GRAADAGSSGGGT
+448 TKPGATHGSGADRQQAETQTRSGIAGEK
-461 AYDGTDAPVQGIQP
+461 Q
-475 EAQGAGQTAG
+475 E
-485 CMLPQT
+485 LPQAP
-491 GMQSGAGEASDTQM
+491 GMRDEIAPRT
-505 QAAAKDMQAQ
+505 QAQ
-515 AAALTSAAENEVL
+515 TQSLLSSAENEAL

-545 IRNGTFLTRVSE
+545 IRNGTFLARVSE

-570 RFAEQKREQLE
+570 RFAEQKRGQLE
-581 TIMEHKLGRRLHM
+581 SIMERKLGRGLRM
-594 LCVEEKDYRTL
+594 ICVEEKDYHAL
-605 QAQTAD
+605 QERQGMDETCAAD
-611 GTRKADGVSTAD
+611 GSVP
-623 RSAGDPEVEHLMQ
+623 DPETEHLMQ

>member
-1 MCRRAAFSNAK
+1 
-12 RGSLR
+12 
-17 AIFCDESVRVRKRVQ
+17 
-32 GSQKGSGM
+32 M

-90 TTARILAKGVNCLHD
+90 TTARILAKGVNCLD

-111 PCGTCANCR
+111 PCGKCANCR

-211 RLDFKRVPQALLM
+211 RLDFKRVPQKLLM
-224 EGMRRIC
+224 DGMRRIC
-231 AEKGVSLTD
+231 EDKGVTLTD

-281 GAAGEDFFIELTDL
+281 GAAGEDFFLELTDL
-295 TALHKVPEA
+295 VSLHKVPEA

-319 SLMKDWMAHYRNL
+319 GLMKDWMAHYRNL

-369 AVLLLSRTINE
+369 AVLQLSRTINE

-398 ASGAG
+398 SSGMAVETAQPQTTRRSSVGSAAFRTAGNVGTGTVVNGNREGTAPSASGNA
-403 IESSSQQSPRKY
+403 ETT
-415 GAQSGQQMQGAGQ
+415 MTQG
-428 TASFSQGQT
+428 TE
-437 AQFAQGQSHAA
+437 
-448 GRAADAGSSGGGT
+448 
-461 AYDGTDAPVQGIQP
+461 PVQYEEPRSPAGTGP
-475 EAQGAGQTAG
+475 EAAET
-485 CMLPQT
+485 LSFEPT
-491 GMQSGAGEASDTQM
+491 V
-505 QAAAKDMQAQ
+505 
-515 AAALTSAAENEVL
+515 ENEAL

-545 IRNGTFLTRVSE
+545 IRNGTFLARVGES
-557 TEFEVVAKTSFAK
+557 EFEVVARTAFAK
-570 RFAEQKREQLE
+570 RFTEQKRQQLE
-581 TIMEHKLGRRLHM
+581 AIMEHKLGRSMRM
-594 LCVEEKDYRTL
+594 LCVEEKEYQRL
-605 QAQTAD
+605 KAQNGSQDA
-611 GTRKADGVSTAD
+611 
-623 RSAGDPEVEHLMQ
+623 AGGASDPQKEQ
-636 LAKDALGIE
+636 LAQMAREALGID

>member
-1 MCRRAAFSNAK
+1 
-12 RGSLR
+12 
-17 AIFCDESVRVRKRVQ
+17 
-32 GSQKGSGM
+32 M

-70 ASGEVSHAYLF
+70 ESGEVSHAYLF

-90 TTARILAKGVNCLHD
+90 TTARILAKGVNCLN
-105 EDPQGR
+105 EDPKKR
-111 PCGTCANCR
+111 PCGVCENCK
-120 AISEGTFMD
+120 AIKDGTFMD

-157 GRKKVYI
+157 GRKTVYI

-171 STGAFNALLKT
+171 SPGAFNALLKT

-211 RLDFKRVPQALLM
+211 RLDFKRVPQKLLM

-231 AEKGVSLTD
+231 EEKGVTLTE

-269 KQIDRSDVLEYI
+269 KEIDREAVLEYI
-281 GAAGEDFFIELTDL
+281 GAAGEDFFIELTEQVSL
-295 TALHKVPEA
+295 RKVPEA
-304 LLLLD
+304 LLLVD
-309 QALADGKDVR
+309 RALADGKDVR
-319 SLMKDWMAHYRNL
+319 GLMKDWMAHYRNL
-332 MITKFIRNPEDML
+332 MITKFIRDPEDML

-369 AVLLLSRTINE
+369 AILRLSRTINE

-398 ASGAG
+398 ASG
-403 IESSSQQSPRKY
+403 ESAESQPWQSGKQYGARTSQQARTINPEQEARE
-415 GAQSGQQMQGAGQ
+415 Q
-428 TASFSQGQT
+428 TARI
-437 AQFAQGQSHAA
+437 AQGQAQALAEAA
-448 GRAADAGSSGGGT
+448 TKPGATHGSGADRQQAETQTRSGIAGEK
-461 AYDGTDAPVQGIQP
+461 Q
-475 EAQGAGQTAG
+475 E
-485 CMLPQT
+485 LPQAP
-491 GMQSGAGEASDTQM
+491 GMRDEIAPRT
-505 QAAAKDMQAQ
+505 QAQ
-515 AAALTSAAENEVL
+515 TQSLLSSAENEAL

-545 IRNGTFLTRVSE
+545 IRNGTFLARVSE

-570 RFAEQKREQLE
+570 RFAEQKRGQLE
-581 TIMEHKLGRRLHM
+581 SIMERKLGRGLRM
-594 LCVEEKDYRTL
+594 ICVEEKDYHAL
-605 QAQTAD
+605 QERQGMDETCAAD
-611 GTRKADGVSTAD
+611 GSVP
-623 RSAGDPEVEHLMQ
+623 DPETEHLMQ

>member
-1 MCRRAAFSNAK
+1 
-12 RGSLR
+12 
-17 AIFCDESVRVRKRVQ
+17 
-32 GSQKGSGM
+32 M

-70 ASGEVSHAYLF
+70 ESGEVSHAYLF

-90 TTARILAKGVNCLHD
+90 TTARILAKGVNCLN
-105 EDPQGR
+105 EDPKKR
-111 PCGTCANCR
+111 PCGVCENCK
-120 AISEGTFMD
+120 AIKDGTFMD

-171 STGAFNALLKT
+171 SPGAFNALLKT

-211 RLDFKRVPQALLM
+211 RLDFKRVPQKLLM

-231 AEKGVSLTD
+231 EEKGVTLTE

-269 KQIDRSDVLEYI
+269 KEIDREAVLEYI
-281 GAAGEDFFIELTDL
+281 GAAGEDFFIELTEQVSL
-295 TALHKVPEA
+295 RKVPEA
-304 LLLLD
+304 LLLVD
-309 QALADGKDVR
+309 RALADGKDVR
-319 SLMKDWMAHYRNL
+319 GLMKDWMAHYRNL
-332 MITKFIRNPEDML
+332 MITKFIRDPEDML

-369 AVLLLSRTINE
+369 AILRLSRTINE

-398 ASGAG
+398 ASG
-403 IESSSQQSPRKY
+403 ESAESQPWQSGKQYGARTSQQARTINPEQEARE
-415 GAQSGQQMQGAGQ
+415 Q
-428 TASFSQGQT
+428 TARISQGQ
-437 AQFAQGQSHAA
+437 AQALAEAA
-448 GRAADAGSSGGGT
+448 TKPGATHGSGADRQQAETQTKSGIAGEK
-461 AYDGTDAPVQGIQP
+461 Q
-475 EAQGAGQTAG
+475 E
-485 CMLPQT
+485 LPQAP
-491 GMQSGAGEASDTQM
+491 GMRDEIALRT
-505 QAAAKDMQAQ
+505 QAQ
-515 AAALTSAAENEVL
+515 TQSLLSSAENEAL

-545 IRNGTFLTRVSE
+545 IRNGTFLARVSE
-557 TEFEVVAKTSFAK
+557 TEFEVVAKTTFAK
-570 RFAEQKREQLE
+570 RFAEQKRGQLE
-581 TIMEHKLGRRLHM
+581 SIMERKLGRGLRM
-594 LCVEEKDYRTL
+594 ICVEEKDYHAL
-605 QAQTAD
+605 QERQGMREACAAD
-611 GTRKADGVSTAD
+611 GSVP
-623 RSAGDPEVEHLMQ
+623 DPETEHLMQ

>member
-1 MCRRAAFSNAK
+1 
-12 RGSLR
+12 
-17 AIFCDESVRVRKRVQ
+17 
-32 GSQKGSGM
+32 M

-70 ASGEVSHAYLF
+70 ESGEVSHAYLF

-90 TTARILAKGVNCLHD
+90 TTARILAKGVNCLN
-105 EDPQGR
+105 EDPKKR
-111 PCGTCANCR
+111 PCGVCENCK
-120 AISEGTFMD
+120 AIKDGTFMD

-171 STGAFNALLKT
+171 SPGAFNALLKT

-211 RLDFKRVPQALLM
+211 RLDFKRVPQKLLM

-231 AEKGVSLTD
+231 EEKGVTLTE

-269 KQIDRSDVLEYI
+269 KEIDREAVLEYI
-281 GAAGEDFFIELTDL
+281 GAAGEDFFIELTEQVSL
-295 TALHKVPEA
+295 RKVPEA
-304 LLLLD
+304 LLLVD
-309 QALADGKDVR
+309 RVLADGKDVR
-319 SLMKDWMAHYRNL
+319 GLMKDWMAHYRNL
-332 MITKFIRNPEDML
+332 MITKFIRDPEDML

-369 AVLLLSRTINE
+369 AILRLSRTINE

-398 ASGAG
+398 ASG
-403 IESSSQQSPRKY
+403 ESAESPPWQSGKQYGARTSQQARTINPEQEARE
-415 GAQSGQQMQGAGQ
+415 Q
-428 TASFSQGQT
+428 TARI
-437 AQFAQGQSHAA
+437 AQGQAQALAEAA
-448 GRAADAGSSGGGT
+448 SKPGTTHGSGADRQQAETQTKSGIAGEK
-461 AYDGTDAPVQGIQP
+461 Q
-475 EAQGAGQTAG
+475 E
-485 CMLPQT
+485 LPQAP
-491 GMQSGAGEASDTQM
+491 GMRDEIAPRT
-505 QAAAKDMQAQ
+505 QAQ
-515 AAALTSAAENEVL
+515 TQSLLSSAENEAL

-545 IRNGTFLTRVSE
+545 IRNGTFLARVSE

-570 RFAEQKREQLE
+570 RFAEQKRGQLE
-581 TIMEHKLGRRLHM
+581 SIMERKLGRGLRM
-594 LCVEEKDYRTL
+594 ICVEEKDYHAL
-605 QAQTAD
+605 QERQGMDETCAAD
-611 GTRKADGVSTAD
+611 GSVP
-623 RSAGDPEVEHLMQ
+623 DPETEHLMQ

>member
-1 MCRRAAFSNAK
+1 
-12 RGSLR
+12 
-17 AIFCDESVRVRKRVQ
+17 
-32 GSQKGSGM
+32 M

-70 ASGEVSHAYLF
+70 ESGEVSHAYLF

-90 TTARILAKGVNCLHD
+90 TTARILAKGVNCLN
-105 EDPQGR
+105 EDPKKR
-111 PCGTCANCR
+111 PCGVCENCK
-120 AISEGTFMD
+120 AIKDGTFMD

-171 STGAFNALLKT
+171 SPGAFNALLKT

-211 RLDFKRVPQALLM
+211 RLDFKRVPQKLLM

-231 AEKGVSLTD
+231 EEKGVTLTE

-269 KQIDRSDVLEYI
+269 KEIDREAVLEYI
-281 GAAGEDFFIELTDL
+281 GAAGEDFFIELTEQVSL
-295 TALHKVPEA
+295 RKVPEA
-304 LLLLD
+304 LLLVD
-309 QALADGKDVR
+309 RALADGKDVR
-319 SLMKDWMAHYRNL
+319 GLMKDWMAHYRNL
-332 MITKFIRNPEDML
+332 MITKFIRDPEDML

-369 AVLLLSRTINE
+369 AILRLSRTINE

-398 ASGAG
+398 ASG
-403 IESSSQQSPRKY
+403 ESVESQSWQSGKQYGARTSQQARTINSEQEARE
-415 GAQSGQQMQGAGQ
+415 Q
-428 TASFSQGQT
+428 TARI
-437 AQFAQGQSHAA
+437 AQGQAQALAEAA
-448 GRAADAGSSGGGT
+448 SKPGTTHGSGADRQQAETQTKSGIAGEK
-461 AYDGTDAPVQGIQP
+461 Q
-475 EAQGAGQTAG
+475 E
-485 CMLPQT
+485 LPQAP
-491 GMQSGAGEASDTQM
+491 GMRDEIAPRT
-505 QAAAKDMQAQ
+505 QAQ
-515 AAALTSAAENEVL
+515 TQSLLSSAENEAL

-545 IRNGTFLTRVSE
+545 IRNGTFLARVSE

-570 RFAEQKREQLE
+570 RFAEQKRGQLE
-581 TIMEHKLGRRLHM
+581 SIMERKLGRGLRM
-594 LCVEEKDYRTL
+594 ICVEEKDYHAL
-605 QAQTAD
+605 QERQGMREACAAD
-611 GTRKADGVSTAD
+611 GSVP
-623 RSAGDPEVEHLMQ
+623 DPETEHLMQ

>member
-1 MCRRAAFSNAK
+1 
-12 RGSLR
+12 
-17 AIFCDESVRVRKRVQ
+17 
-32 GSQKGSGM
+32 M

-70 ASGEVSHAYLF
+70 ESGEVSHAYLF

-90 TTARILAKGVNCLHD
+90 TTARILAKGVNCLN
-105 EDPQGR
+105 EDPKKR
-111 PCGTCANCR
+111 PCGVCENCK
-120 AISEGTFMD
+120 AIKDGTFMD

-171 STGAFNALLKT
+171 SPGAFNALLKT

-211 RLDFKRVPQALLM
+211 RLDFKRVPQKLLM

-231 AEKGVSLTD
+231 EEKGVTLTE

-269 KQIDRSDVLEYI
+269 KEIDREALLEYI
-281 GAAGEDFFIELTDL
+281 GAAGEDFFIELTEQVSL
-295 TALHKVPEA
+295 RKVPEA
-304 LLLLD
+304 LLLVD
-309 QALADGKDVR
+309 RALADGKDVR
-319 SLMKDWMAHYRNL
+319 GLMKDWMAHYRNL
-332 MITKFIRNPEDML
+332 MITKFIRDPEDML

-369 AVLLLSRTINE
+369 AILRLSRTINE

-398 ASGAG
+398 ASG
-403 IESSSQQSPRKY
+403 ESVESQSWQSGKQYGARTSQQARTINPEQEARE
-415 GAQSGQQMQGAGQ
+415 Q
-428 TASFSQGQT
+428 TARI
-437 AQFAQGQSHAA
+437 AQGQAQALAEAA
-448 GRAADAGSSGGGT
+448 SKPGTTHGSGADRQQAETQTKSGIAGEK
-461 AYDGTDAPVQGIQP
+461 Q
-475 EAQGAGQTAG
+475 E
-485 CMLPQT
+485 LPQAP
-491 GMQSGAGEASDTQM
+491 GMRDEIAPRT
-505 QAAAKDMQAQ
+505 QAQ
-515 AAALTSAAENEVL
+515 TQSLLSSAENEAL

-545 IRNGTFLTRVSE
+545 IRNGTFLARVSE

-570 RFAEQKREQLE
+570 RFAEQKRGQLE
-581 TIMEHKLGRRLHM
+581 SIMERKLGRGLRM
-594 LCVEEKDYRTL
+594 ICVEEKDYHAL
-605 QAQTAD
+605 QERQSMDETCAAD
-611 GTRKADGVSTAD
+611 GSVP
-623 RSAGDPEVEHLMQ
+623 DPETEHLMQ

>member
-17 AIFCDESVRVRKRVQ
+17 AFFCDESVRVSKRVQ

-90 TTARILAKGVNCLHD
+90 TTARILAKGVNCLH

-157 GRKKVYI
+157 GREKVYI

-437 AQFAQGQSHAA
+437 AQFVQGQAMQP
-448 GRAADAGSSGGGT
+448 GGQQMQGQAVVQPMT
-461 AYDGTDAPVQGIQP
+461 AQNAQAQGIQP

-491 GMQSGAGEASDTQM
+491 GMQPGAGEASDTQM
-505 QAAAKDMQAQ
+505 QTAV
-515 AAALTSAAENEVL
+515 LTSAAENEAL

-581 TIMEHKLGRRLHM
+581 TIMEHKLGRRLRM

>member
-1 MCRRAAFSNAK
+1 
-12 RGSLR
+12 
-17 AIFCDESVRVRKRVQ
+17 
-32 GSQKGSGM
+32 M

-70 ASGEVSHAYLF
+70 ESGEVSHAYLF

-90 TTARILAKGVNCLHD
+90 TTARILAKGVNCLN
-105 EDPQGR
+105 EDPKKR
-111 PCGTCANCR
+111 PCGVCENCK
-120 AISEGTFMD
+120 AIKDGTFMD

-171 STGAFNALLKT
+171 SPGAFNALLKT

-211 RLDFKRVPQALLM
+211 RLDFKRVPQKLLM

-231 AEKGVSLTD
+231 EEKGVTLTE

-269 KQIDRSDVLEYI
+269 KEIDREAVLEYI
-281 GAAGEDFFIELTDL
+281 GAAGEDFFIELTEQVSL
-295 TALHKVPEA
+295 RKVPEA
-304 LLLLD
+304 LLLVD
-309 QALADGKDVR
+309 RALADGKDVR
-319 SLMKDWMAHYRNL
+319 GLMKDWMAHYRNL
-332 MITKFIRNPEDML
+332 MITKFIRDPEDML

-369 AVLLLSRTINE
+369 AILRLSRTINE

-398 ASGAG
+398 ASG
-403 IESSSQQSPRKY
+403 ESAESPPWQSGKQYGARTSQQARTLNPEQEAREQN
-415 GAQSGQQMQGAGQ
+415 ARI
-428 TASFSQGQT
+428 SQGQ
-437 AQFAQGQSHAA
+437 AQALAEAA
-448 GRAADAGSSGGGT
+448 SKPGTTHGSGADRQQAETQTRSGIAGEK
-461 AYDGTDAPVQGIQP
+461 Q
-475 EAQGAGQTAG
+475 E
-485 CMLPQT
+485 LPQAP
-491 GMQSGAGEASDTQM
+491 GMRDEIVPRT
-505 QAAAKDMQAQ
+505 QAQ
-515 AAALTSAAENEVL
+515 TQSLLSSAENEAL

-545 IRNGTFLTRVSE
+545 IRNGTFLARVSE

-570 RFAEQKREQLE
+570 RFAEQKRGQLE
-581 TIMEHKLGRRLHM
+581 SIMERKLGRGLRM
-594 LCVEEKDYRTL
+594 ICVEEKDYHAL
-605 QAQTAD
+605 QERQGMREACAAD
-611 GTRKADGVSTAD
+611 GSVP
-623 RSAGDPEVEHLMQ
+623 DPETEHLMQ

>member
-1 MCRRAAFSNAK
+1 
-12 RGSLR
+12 
-17 AIFCDESVRVRKRVQ
+17 
-32 GSQKGSGM
+32 M

-70 ASGEVSHAYLF
+70 ESGEVSHAYLF

-90 TTARILAKGVNCLHD
+90 TTARILAKGVNCLN
-105 EDPQGR
+105 EDPKKR
-111 PCGTCANCR
+111 PCGVCENCK
-120 AISEGTFMD
+120 AIKDGTFMD

-171 STGAFNALLKT
+171 SPGAFNALLKT

-211 RLDFKRVPQALLM
+211 RLDFKRVPQKLLM

-231 AEKGVSLTD
+231 EEKGVTLTE

-269 KQIDRSDVLEYI
+269 KEIDREAVLEYI
-281 GAAGEDFFIELTDL
+281 GAAGEDFFIELTEQVS
-295 TALHKVPEA
+295 LHKVPEA
-304 LLLLD
+304 LLLVD
-309 QALADGKDVR
+309 RALADGKDVR
-319 SLMKDWMAHYRNL
+319 GLMKDWMAHYRNL
-332 MITKFIRNPEDML
+332 MITKFIRDPEDML

-369 AVLLLSRTINE
+369 AILRLSRTINE

-398 ASGAG
+398 ASG
-403 IESSSQQSPRKY
+403 ESAESPPWQSGKQYGARTSQQARTINPEQEARE
-415 GAQSGQQMQGAGQ
+415 Q
-428 TASFSQGQT
+428 TARISQGQ
-437 AQFAQGQSHAA
+437 AQALAEAA
-448 GRAADAGSSGGGT
+448 SKPGTTHGSGADRQQAETQTKSGIAGEK
-461 AYDGTDAPVQGIQP
+461 Q
-475 EAQGAGQTAG
+475 E
-485 CMLPQT
+485 LPQAPSMRDEIAPRT
-491 GMQSGAGEASDTQM
+491 
-505 QAAAKDMQAQ
+505 QAQ
-515 AAALTSAAENEVL
+515 TQSLLSSAENEAL

-545 IRNGTFLTRVSE
+545 IRNGTFLARVSE

-570 RFAEQKREQLE
+570 RFAEQKRGQLE
-581 TIMEHKLGRRLHM
+581 SIMERKLGRGLRM
-594 LCVEEKDYRTL
+594 ICVEEKDYHAL
-605 QAQTAD
+605 QERQGMREACAAD
-611 GTRKADGVSTAD
+611 GSVP
-623 RSAGDPEVEHLMQ
+623 DPETEHLMQ